1 MEAKTSRLVIE
12 GNAFYE
18 IDMDCIRKR
27 EERKKEESEMSNR
40 MPEKDKENRKTPFL
54 HAVMNR
60 S

>member
-1 MEAKTSRLVIE
+1 MENRTSRLVIE

-18 IDMDCIRKR
+18 IDTDCIRKR
-27 EERKKEESEMSNR
+27 EERKKAESETSNR
-40 MPEKDKENRKTPFL
+40 LSEKENENRKTPFL